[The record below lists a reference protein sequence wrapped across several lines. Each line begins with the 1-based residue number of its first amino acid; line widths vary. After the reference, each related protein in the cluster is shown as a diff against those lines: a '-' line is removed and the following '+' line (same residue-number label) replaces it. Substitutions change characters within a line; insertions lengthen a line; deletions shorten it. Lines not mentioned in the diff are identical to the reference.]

1 MTWYSV
7 ATWYHGKQNTT
18 SLANESYTQII
29 CRFRCVSYFCLSR
42 KSTQVY
48 MYAYT
53 TMYALFTLQGT
64 LTLPCAMHLAPGTHI
79 IHRPYIL
86 RSTQQT
92 RQKLKFFLFAHK
104 NNSSKKYLVQVPFFA
119 RLFVSVRAN
128 TSTSR

>member
-1 MTWYSV
+1 MV
-7 ATWYHGKQNTT
+7 AYHGKQNTT
-18 SLANESYTQII
+18 SLANESCTQII
-29 CRFRCVSYFCLSR
+29 CRFRCVSSFCLSR
-42 KSTQVY
+42 KSTHKY
-48 MYAYT
+48 TCLYAYT

-64 LTLPCAMHLAPGTHI
+64 LTLHCAMHLAPGTHT

-104 NNSSKKYLVQVPFFA
+104 NSSIKYLVQVPFFA